1 MIRKTVKAN
10 IILTFKDL
18 DEDASEE
25 EIGLKVL
32 ETEQQL
38 NEIGDSQMGDIF
50 ARFHI
55 SADNP

>member
-18 DEDASEE
+18 DENASKD

-32 ETEQQL
+32 ELEQQL
-38 NEIGDSQMGDIF
+38 NEIGDCQLGEIF
-50 ARFHI
+50 ARFHFTEN
-55 SADNP
+55 NP